1 LSGLGSDATILLVS
15 KLSAAEALQLSV
27 PERIQL
33 VEDIWDTIA
42 SVPEAIALTPAQREE
57 LDRRLEDHRLNPA
70 TGSPW
75 DDVRERILKRRP

>member
-1 LSGLGSDATILLVS
+1 MG

-42 SVPEAIALTPAQREE
+42 SVPESIALTPGQCEE
-57 LDRRLEDHRLNPA
+57 LDRRLEDFRQNQTA
-70 TGSPW
+70 GSPW
-75 DDVRERILKRRP
+75 DDVRERILRRGQ